1 MAGNSGQSRAPNPAQ
16 TNTLRTQRPVRANR
30 GLGGAVAQLEKVG
43 NSVTNTRQRGGKSK
57 VTPADNQESVNR
69 KPRSRTKNTRGG
81 DALPP
86 PQPVQPRSIP
96 KPICVPED
104 TQPHNDQFP
113 SHYGTNMNSNMN
125 TITANRYANQ
135 MNYQSTDQPLN
146 QHNNHHNADN
156 SIQHANQVNYNYT
169 DNFIQPTN
177 QLNPHSIDNFGYTD
191 RANEFNQNEDWS
203 SFSMPWNDD
212 NLHNG
217 GNLPRNEDDWYE
229 QDRSM
234 LDMTQQ
240 GTFPAYRN
248 DAESR
253 YPQSLQFSRES
264 EHNEQDE
271 DVVDA
276 HRSRNR
282 TFKPPAAA
290 SLLYSNFQ
298 QTGNYNFDTD
308 ARSDSNGD
316 ADADADADAGFN
328 GDGDAGGDTDADG
341 DTDHE
346 GQAGTGIEA
355 PGANSYVPD
364 FPSTNPRQRYLSP
377 VPSLRA
383 TNLAQAPSA
392 RSFSSSNLL
401 SIPSFDVSRAPS
413 RASRGPTRASS
424 AISAEHNPP
433 NTAASSQKVSRSS
446 QGTSDPTTARFYPP
460 AMRRLIRY
468 AKDRVHL
475 YLVTQE
481 PFPPARNPCFAN
493 ALDHAIARCVDEQI
507 QVEEGYLNGHREDI
521 LKLLYKDTSF
531 YRSAIKRKI
540 RPIVVAAYKLPLV
553 EADLPRSGNCNSA
566 DEVRIVQEKVA
577 GLLLNHDFLK
587 YGVDEQGKTNNVAH
601 PCLRDS
607 CVQAYYNESTAI
619 AQKFPDQ
626 FSTSVPIIALAFV
639 MTVVRNCIE
648 EYEDGPKLVKKE
660 LSSVKYCRAFKC
672 MVGILNGI
680 KAKNA
685 LHWNKVQRNL
695 DSWAQAGCK
704 AAGMSK
710 NRREEDDSDLDE
722 QEILAGFT
730 LD

>member
-30 GLGGAVAQLEKVG
+30 GLGGTVAQLEKVG

-57 VTPADNQESVNR
+57 VTPADNQESVNVMAPTSR
-69 KPRSRTKNTRGG
+69 KPRPRTKNTRGS
-81 DALPP
+81 DAPVPP

-96 KPICVPED
+96 KPIRVPED
-104 TQPHNDQFP
+104 IQPHN
-113 SHYGTNMNSNMN
+113 
-125 TITANRYANQ
+125 
-135 MNYQSTDQPLN
+135 N
-146 QHNNHHNADN
+146 QH
-156 SIQHANQVNYNYT
+156 NYT
-169 DNFIQPTN
+169 DNFVQPTN
-177 QLNPHSIDNFGYTD
+177 QLNHHRSDNFGYTD

-264 EHNEQDE
+264 EHNEQDV

-316 ADADADADAGFN
+316 ADVDADAGVD
-328 GDGDAGGDTDADG
+328 GDGDAGGDADADGDVDADG

-377 VPSLRA
+377 VPSLRV
-383 TNLAQAPSA
+383 TNLAWAPSA
-392 RSFSSSNLL
+392 SSMYPEPHRELREARPEPHPQSL
-401 SIPSFDVSRAPS
+401 
-413 RASRGPTRASS
+413 
-424 AISAEHNPP
+424 P
-433 NTAASSQKVSRSS
+433 NTIHPTQLLLVAQKVSRSS

-481 PFPPARNPCFAN
+481 PFPPARSPCFAN

-648 EYEDGPKLVKKE
+648 EYENGPKLVKKE

-710 NRREEDDSDLDE
+710 NTGEEDDSDLDE